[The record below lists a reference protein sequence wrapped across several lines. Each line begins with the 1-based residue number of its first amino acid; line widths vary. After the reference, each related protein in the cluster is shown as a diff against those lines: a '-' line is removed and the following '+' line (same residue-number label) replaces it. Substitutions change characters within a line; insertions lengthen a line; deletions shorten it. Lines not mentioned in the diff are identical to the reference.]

1 MAAPVVTAPVVAVP
15 VVAAP
20 VVAAPVVTAAVVAA
34 AVAAPVV
41 AAPVVAVP
49 VVAAPVVAA
58 PVVTAAVV
66 AAAVAAWLE
75 CSYQHKVFI
84 PVLVLAMPV
93 LLQFIFQFLIALL
106 MAESEVEF
114 FSICHVVYLK
124 TQFIHTLIVITTSNP
139 VCYDDFIIISQCTL
153 FSYIDHH
160 GTDYIPFIQT
170 QRNN

>member
-1 MAAPVVTAPVVAVP
+1 MLAAPVGTAPVVAAPEVTAPVVAVP

-34 AVAAPVV
+34 AV
-41 AAPVVAVP
+41 
-49 VVAAPVVAA
+49 VAA

-75 CSYQHKVFI
+75 CSYHHKVFI